1 MEELIYSF
9 GIASNYVNAILQIAV
24 ESWLGFTDSSV
35 AQFTRKHGPAHRI
48 PNMQHA
54 GPFGWSLLIHPTG
67 INIVTAVVCGPKT
80 RWEVRHGP
88 PLSQFNAS
96 HCTQLNKID
105 MLITE
110 SKNAGGSSSE
120 WNHGVRMHGEGTV

>member
-1 MEELIYSF
+1 MEELIYSL
-9 GIASNYVNAILQIAV
+9 GIASNYVNAILQIAAKI
-24 ESWLGFTDSSV
+24 WLDFTDSSV
-35 AQFTRKHGPAHRI
+35 TQLTRKHGPAHRI
-48 PNMQHA
+48 PSMQHA

-67 INIVTAVVCGPKT
+67 INLVTAVVCCPKN

-96 HCTQLNKID
+96 HSIKVNKIY

-110 SKNAGGSSSE
+110 SKNAGVSSS
-120 WNHGVRMHGEGTV
+120 HI